1 MKLVIAEK
9 PSVAFAIAKT
19 LGVKD
24 KRNGYI
30 ENGEYIISWCI
41 GHLIALADPTAYNEQ
56 YGKWSF
62 EDLPIIPD
70 TFKYKIYPD
79 KQKQFKIVKELM
91 HRKDINEVI
100 NACDAG
106 REGELIFR
114 LVYNQ
119 ANCKKKYKRLW
130 ISSMEENAI
139 RDGFNNLKDG
149 KEYDNL
155 YNSALC
161 RLWADWIVGINATRL
176 FSLLY
181 RKTLNIGRVQT
192 PTLALLSDR
201 HNAISFFKP
210 EKYYTITL
218 NADSVTAES
227 SHIESKEKAEKI
239 IKSCENSQAICISVS
254 SAKKE
259 QKPPKLFDL
268 TALQREANRIY
279 GYTAKQTL
287 DYAQAL
293 YEKKLITYPR
303 TDSRF
308 LTADMKETVRD
319 IVTISKSVPPFDK
332 LNKYTCNAD
341 IVINN
346 AKVTDHHAIIPTAEL
361 GACDL
366 SGVPNGEMNILKLV
380 ICKLLAAVADS
391 MEYESSTA
399 LISYGDC
406 DFTVKGKIIKRN
418 GFKDIEKLLNASS
431 ASEDKTPTLPELKEG
446 QIINNAKTALSEHLT
461 TPPTPYTEDS
471 LLSAMENASSKETT
485 KEAERKG
492 LGTPA
497 TRASIIEKIVNVG
510 FAERKGKQIIP
521 TKNGNLLISVL
532 PETLISA
539 SRTAEWENTLA
550 LIAKGQADPKAF
562 MQGIKNEVAELI
574 KKYSAMANNNQDI
587 FNS

>member
-9 PSVAFAIAKT
+9 PSVAFAIAKAID
-19 LGVKD
+19 VKG
-24 KRNGYI
+24 KKNGYI
-30 ENGEYIISWCI
+30 ENGEYIITWCI
-41 GHLIALADPTAYNEQ
+41 GHLVALSDPTAYNEN

-62 EDLPIIPD
+62 ADLPIIPD

-91 HRKDINEVI
+91 HRKDISEVI

-210 EKYYTITL
+210 EKYYTVTL
-218 NADSVTAES
+218 NADGINAVS
-227 SHIESKEKAEKI
+227 SHIENKETAEKI
-239 IKSCENSQAICISVS
+239 IKSCENSQAICKSVS
-254 SAKKE
+254 KVQKE
-259 QKPPKLFDL
+259 QKPPKLYDL
-268 TALQREANRIY
+268 TALQREANRIF

-308 LTADMKETVRD
+308 LTADMKEAARD
-319 IVTISKSVPPFDK
+319 IVTISKTVPPFDK
-332 LNKYTCNAD
+332 LNKYTCNTD

-346 AKVTDHHAIIPTAEL
+346 SKVTDHHAIIPTAEL
-361 GACDL
+361 ERAEL
-366 SGVPNGEMNILKLV
+366 SSIPNGELNILKLI
-380 ICKLLAAVADS
+380 ICKLLCAVAES
-391 MEYESSTA
+391 MKYDVATA
-399 LISYGDC
+399 IINCGGN
-406 DFTVKGKIIKRN
+406 DFTIKGKTIITN
-418 GFKDIEKLLNASS
+418 GFKDIEKLLAASS
-431 ASEDKTPTLPELKEG
+431 ASEDNTPTLPELKKG
-446 QIINNAKTALSEHLT
+446 QTFTNAKAALSEHLT

-471 LLSAMENASSKETT
+471 LLSAMENANSKETT

-497 TRASIIEKIVNVG
+497 TRASIIEKLVNIG
-510 FAERKGKQIIP
+510 FAERKGKQIVP

-532 PETLISA
+532 PDTLISA
-539 SRTAEWENTLA
+539 SRTAEWENA
-550 LIAKGQADPKAF
+550 LVLISKGKADPKEF

-574 KKYSAMANNNQDI
+574 NRYSSVTDNNI

>member
-1 MKLVIAEK
+1 
-9 PSVAFAIAKT
+9 
-19 LGVKD
+19 
-24 KRNGYI
+24 
-30 ENGEYIISWCI
+30 
-41 GHLIALADPTAYNEQ
+41 
-56 YGKWSF
+56 
-62 EDLPIIPD
+62 
-70 TFKYKIYPD
+70 
-79 KQKQFKIVKELM
+79 
-91 HRKDINEVI
+91 
-100 NACDAG
+100 
-106 REGELIFR
+106 
-114 LVYNQ
+114 
-119 ANCKKKYKRLW
+119 
-130 ISSMEENAI
+130 
-139 RDGFNNLKDG
+139 
-149 KEYDNL
+149 
-155 YNSALC
+155 
-161 RLWADWIVGINATRL
+161 
-176 FSLLY
+176 
-181 RKTLNIGRVQT
+181 
-192 PTLALLSDR
+192 
-201 HNAISFFKP
+201 
-210 EKYYTITL
+210 
-218 NADSVTAES
+218 
-227 SHIESKEKAEKI
+227 
-239 IKSCENSQAICISVS
+239 
-254 SAKKE
+254 
-259 QKPPKLFDL
+259 
-268 TALQREANRIY
+268 
-279 GYTAKQTL
+279 
-287 DYAQAL
+287 
-293 YEKKLITYPR
+293 
-303 TDSRF
+303 
-308 LTADMKETVRD
+308 MKETVRD
-319 IVTISKSVPPFDK
+319 IVTVSKSVPPFDK

-366 SGVPNGEMNILKLV
+366 SSVPNGEMNILKLV

-406 DFTVKGKIIKRN
+406 NFSVKGKIIKRN
-418 GFKDIEKLLNASS
+418 GFKDIDKLLNTSS

-497 TRASIIEKIVNVG
+497 TRANIIEKIVNVG

-574 KKYSAMANNNQDI
+574 KKYSAMANNNQNI